1 MQTGGQ
7 LYSETPPVSEYS
19 LSTPHELFFKYFEGI
34 LNIQILGENKPF
46 SDGMACYLLVWVS
59 AKRFR

>member
-46 SDGMACYLLVWVS
+46 SDGMACYLLV
-59 AKRFR
+59 